1 MSGVLRV
8 VPLLLG
14 WEELPKSFSVHG
26 ADPTVR
32 LREPV
37 PGILLQLDGGWML
50 LDTGFNPFLIRDP
63 LLYQRFHGGNHNI
76 AAFLPPGDGDP
87 LEAAVE
93 KVGIGLEDVTV
104 VALSHLHND
113 HAGGVRHFARRDVDV
128 HVQKR
133 ELDYGLGAP
142 HPDQE
147 RHGMFRIDYDDPAI
161 SWSVADGDTEIAP
174 GVTALLTAGHTPGH
188 QSFLV
193 EMDPSV
199 GGGGYVFAFDAADL
213 QENLD
218 DERPVGGTIGVPPE
232 DTLEPILRLK
242 KIAADKGLRLV
253 PGHDPVVWPSLMDE
267 LR

>member
-1 MSGVLRV
+1 MTGVLRV

-26 ADPTVR
+26 ADPSVR

-37 PGILLQLDGGWML
+37 PGILLKLDGGWML
-50 LDTGFNPFLIRDP
+50 LDTGFNPFLVRDP
-63 LLYQRFHGGNHNI
+63 LLYRRFHGSNHNI

-93 KVGIGLEDVTV
+93 EVGIGLDEVTV

-113 HAGGVRHFARRDVDV
+113 HAGGVRHFARRDVAV

-147 RHGMFRIDYDDPAI
+147 RHGMFRIDYDDPEI

-174 GVTALLTAGHTPGH
+174 GVTALLTPGHTPGH

-213 QENLD
+213 QENID

-242 KIAADKGLRLV
+242 KISADKGFRLV
-253 PGHDPVVWPSLMDE
+253 PGHDPVVWPALMDE